1 MGIPA
6 SSSRGGGVSVTP
18 NGVVMDARVEAA
30 AGGCKEG
37 YVGKQDGA
45 LARGP
50 EATVHGVI
58 LTGSI
63 YTVGEDFAAAL
74 AAVAGKGSG
83 VEVLRALEQDGHQH
97 ATIEKVACGVRV
109 HQARIPMKL
118 ALATMQALEAASRS
132 RDTAALLAAL
142 AQLDVPISD
151 LRGLGVSVSMQHLTA
166 AQRDAVVAALGA
178 ASGVEAL
185 QALERAHI
193 PRVSVDK
200 AACGVHVCQQ
210 RIPMKLALAIMQA
223 LEAASRSR
231 DTAALLAA
239 LAQLDVP
246 ISDLRGLGVSVSMQ
260 HLSAAQRDAVVAALE
275 AATGVEALQ
284 ALVVVKEHLPVR
296 LCKQSGGLAVKFSG
310 TAAEAL
316 GILSVLG
323 DSTLT
328 KEEKE
333 AQLLD
338 LGCGVDDKQQVC
350 GLLETVNAATGA
362 YTAVTVAAA
371 AELMGSHVTG
381 AGKTEADAV
390 WSLTVGEVRARPWA
404 PTL

>member
-1 MGIPA
+1 
-6 SSSRGGGVSVTP
+6 
-18 NGVVMDARVEAA
+18 
-30 AGGCKEG
+30 
-37 YVGKQDGA
+37 
-45 LARGP
+45 
-50 EATVHGVI
+50 
-58 LTGSI
+58 
-63 YTVGEDFAAAL
+63 
-74 AAVAGKGSG
+74 
-83 VEVLRALEQDGHQH
+83 
-97 ATIEKVACGVRV
+97 
-109 HQARIPMKL
+109 
-118 ALATMQALEAASRS
+118 
-132 RDTAALLAAL
+132 
-142 AQLDVPISD
+142 
-151 LRGLGVSVSMQHLTA
+151 MQHLTA

-260 HLSAAQRDAVVAALE
+260 HLTAAQRDAVVAALE